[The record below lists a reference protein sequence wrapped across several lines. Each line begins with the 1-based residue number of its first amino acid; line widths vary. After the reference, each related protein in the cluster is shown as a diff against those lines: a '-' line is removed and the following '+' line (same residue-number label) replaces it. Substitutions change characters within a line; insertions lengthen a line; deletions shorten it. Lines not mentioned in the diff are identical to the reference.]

1 MKRIDDKT
9 IEQIHQLIDAYFD
22 ARTTIEEETLLKQI
36 LANVDVTTPKI
47 QEARAVLGLF
57 AYKRKSVKGKNKK
70 KIALRFKKILKYAA
84 IIAVCSVVG
93 ITVTNKIIE
102 NESTKNI
109 AWIGG
114 EVVTDEDVT
123 LKLLNEQLQD
133 VATANENTFD
143 MVAENFND
151 VSDALK

>member
-22 ARTTIEEETLLKQI
+22 AQTTTEEETLLKQI
-36 LANVDVTTPKI
+36 LANVDVSTPKI

-57 AYKRKSVKGKNKK
+57 AYKRKNNIGKKRFSF
-70 KIALRFKKILKYAA
+70 RFKRVLKYAA
-84 IIAVCSVVG
+84 LIAVCAVIG

-102 NESTKNI
+102 SESTKNM

-114 EVVTDEDVT
+114 KVVTDEDVT
-123 LKLLNEQLQD
+123 LNLLNEQLQD
-133 VATANENTFD
+133 IATANENTFD

-151 VSDALK
+151 VSQALK

>member
-22 ARTTIEEETLLKQI
+22 ARTTLEEETLLRQI
-36 LANVDVTTPKI
+36 LANVDVSTPKI

-57 AYKRKSVKGKNKK
+57 AYNRRNTAGKK
-70 KIALRFKKILKYAA
+70 KLAVQFKRIIKYAA
-84 IIAVCSVVG
+84 IIAVCAVIGV
-93 ITVTNKIIE
+93 TVTNKIIE
-102 NESTKNI
+102 GESTKNM

-114 EVVTDEDVT
+114 KVVTDEDVT
-123 LKLLNEQLQD
+123 LNLLNEQLQD
-133 VATANENTFD
+133 IATANENTFD

-151 VSDALK
+151 VSQALK